1 MGLVVRLC
9 ALAIWRR
16 ASYVQH
22 VRKLWALH
30 GRHWL
35 PALLQR
41 GLWLRV
47 LDVLLLRHALVIAVV
62 VVGLGLHGGQFV
74 PRVGY
79 SGDGWIVSVG
89 GCREIGFV
97 YRSVAFVETGGRQ
110 LSTSNPTQSDSNPV
124 QPRVV
129 AGQCQASS
137 IGERL
142 CRGVRHK
149 TSAAPVPGFSSPLNN
164 AKNLHTHE
172 KHFHWR
178 DPSSTDGVRFP

>member
-1 MGLVVRLC
+1 VCLGLVVRLC

-16 ASYVQH
+16 ASCVQH

-110 LSTSNPTQSDSNPV
+110 LSTSNPTQSDSNPDSE
-124 QPRVV
+124 QPTCGGAAHNVKAPTAKGS
-129 AGQCQASS
+129 AGLLNKIS
-137 IGERL
+137 
-142 CRGVRHK
+142 
-149 TSAAPVPGFSSPLNN
+149 SAAVPCFPL
-164 AKNLHTHE
+164 H
-172 KHFHWR
+172 
-178 DPSSTDGVRFP
+178 